1 MPVWLLLQARGAAK
15 LFRSHH
21 VAGLA
26 GKDAT
31 EDFEEIGH
39 SNSAKEMLTKYVI
52 GSYEVRTGFGGSRF
66 MANGDLGTCPCMRL

>member
-1 MPVWLLLQARGAAK
+1 M
-15 LFRSHH
+15 
-21 VAGLA
+21 AGLA

-52 GSYEVRTGFGGSRF
+52 GSYEVRAGSGGGCFMGTGIS
-66 MANGDLGTCPCMRL
+66 GTWHITNSCAYEEAA